1 MHEDCTGKAQIQWTN
16 HYLSVVDDISQVQD
30 EEAIKETGE
39 REFKVPAGES
49 PDGILVLARYAKDL
63 ISYKCPGCGSPLVLK
78 KGEIRSPHFAH
89 QSRACCSAETALHFG
104 VKNFIAR
111 MLEKCL
117 DGLKRGLPKFKVPC
131 AGNSR
136 FKAFDFHHA
145 CQRDAWL
152 SFAELEFDQIAVER
166 FTSDGLKPDVLL
178 LYEGVP
184 TLGIEVVVT
193 HAVDQ
198 AKAMRLNHP
207 WIEVKAMQVLQSP
220 RSWKPVQMSH
230 PWSGTCQHCKWANK
244 VNDYEFNDFLEPGDY
259 VAHLSACVFE
269 GHVREWLQSSSKR
282 SRTSVHWRCPWC
294 KKPNQRQLLRSHIKD
309 VGLSSSLIPPC
320 EPEVTLKTYDGQ
332 SISVLFGF
340 PKNPNR
346 PKLIVPLRNSPQPIL
361 RATPSPKSTQRLILN
376 GTNRP
381 LAFLCKA
388 CGRDCLGTI
397 PSPLAPLADWER
409 LSQMPPPR
417 S

>member
-1 MHEDCTGKAQIQWTN
+1 
-16 HYLSVVDDISQVQD
+16 
-30 EEAIKETGE
+30 
-39 REFKVPAGES
+39 
-49 PDGILVLARYAKDL
+49 
-63 ISYKCPGCGSPLVLK
+63 
-78 KGEIRSPHFAH
+78 
-89 QSRACCSAETALHFG
+89 
-104 VKNFIAR
+104 
-111 MLEKCL
+111 
-117 DGLKRGLPKFKVPC
+117 
-131 AGNSR
+131 
-136 FKAFDFHHA
+136 
-145 CQRDAWL
+145 
-152 SFAELEFDQIAVER
+152 
-166 FTSDGLKPDVLL
+166 
-178 LYEGVP
+178 
-184 TLGIEVVVT
+184 
-193 HAVDQ
+193 
-198 AKAMRLNHP
+198 
-207 WIEVKAMQVLQSP
+207 MQVLQSP

-244 VNDYEFNDFLEPGDY
+244 ITDYEFNDFLEPGDY

-282 SRTSVHWRCPWC
+282 SRTSIHWRCPWC